1 MPFPYKT
8 ALVTGATSG
17 IGYALAERLVA
28 NGVFVIAVGRR
39 ADRLEQILS
48 KHGSSKVATEV
59 YDVSNIDGIELWIK
73 EMTTKYPTL
82 DCLILNAGVQNTF
95 DFTPALLETAK
106 NELNLNYLSPLIAT
120 THILPHFESL
130 STSTAVILVTS
141 GLAIVPMPR
150 CANYCAS
157 KAALRSLTW
166 SLRAQLADRGPH
178 TESIR
183 VIEIVPPAV
192 KTELH
197 TRQAHLVAAGRAGVG
212 MPLEQF
218 IDETWEELE
227 KGEVDDIIIG
237 QAKHYACG
245 EEERKKAFNGLL
257 VMLRGD

>member
-1 MPFPYKT
+1 MHIHRMT
-8 ALVTGATSG
+8 A
-17 IGYALAERLVA
+17 
-28 NGVFVIAVGRR
+28 
-39 ADRLEQILS
+39 
-48 KHGSSKVATEV
+48 
-59 YDVSNIDGIELWIK
+59 
-73 EMTTKYPTL
+73 KYPTL

-106 NELNLNYLSPLIAT
+106 NELTLNYLSPLIAT

-130 STSTAVILVTS
+130 STPAAVILVTS

-166 SLRAQLADRGPH
+166 SLRAQLTDRGVRA
-178 TESIR
+178 ENIR

-197 TRQAHLVAAGRAGVG
+197 TRQADLVATGRAGVG

-227 KGEVDDIIIG
+227 KGEMDDIIIG
-237 QAKHYACG
+237 QAKYYARG

-257 VMLRGD
+257 ATLKRN